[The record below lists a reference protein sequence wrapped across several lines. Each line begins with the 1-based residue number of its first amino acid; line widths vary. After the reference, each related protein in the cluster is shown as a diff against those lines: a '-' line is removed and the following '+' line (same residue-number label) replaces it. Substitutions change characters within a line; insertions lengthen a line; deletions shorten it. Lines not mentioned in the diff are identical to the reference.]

1 MMNRSNVRGLLAGTL
16 ILISIGLM
24 ILSISGYLSPLESA
38 VSRPLSA
45 VQSWIALRVSAIRDL
60 VTSPRDLAAL
70 REENSRLEAEIA
82 RLQQE
87 IISLREQA
95 AEAEV
100 LAALLDYARGQPESR
115 SIAAKVIGQDVSPF
129 LRSIWISR
137 GSDSNISHG
146 MPVVTERGLV
156 GRVVEIRPTVSR
168 VQLITD
174 PGASVNVK
182 MQFSRADGVLAA
194 QPDGGL
200 RVELISQNV
209 DLAIGE
215 LVLTS
220 GLGGKYPANIPIG
233 QVVSVRRR
241 DFELFQEAVIQ
252 QSVNFDDLDIVLVIT
267 NFRPVPLDQATP

>member
-1 MMNRSNVRGLLAGTL
+1 LL
-16 ILISIGLM
+16 
-24 ILSISGYLSPLESA
+24 
-38 VSRPLSA
+38 
-45 VQSWIALRVSAIRDL
+45 
-60 VTSPRDLAAL
+60 TSPRDVASL
-70 REENSRLEAEIA
+70 REENARLEAEIA

-87 IISLREQA
+87 IIALREQA

-129 LRSIWISR
+129 LRSVWISR

-182 MQFSRADGVLAA
+182 LQFSRTDGVLAA

-209 DLAIGE
+209 ELAIGE

-233 QVVSVRRR
+233 QVVSIRRQ
-241 DFELFQEAVIQ
+241 DYELFQEAAIQ
-252 QSVNFDDLDIVLVIT
+252 QSVDFDDLDIVLVIT
-267 NFRPVPLDQATP
+267 NFRPIPLDQSTP